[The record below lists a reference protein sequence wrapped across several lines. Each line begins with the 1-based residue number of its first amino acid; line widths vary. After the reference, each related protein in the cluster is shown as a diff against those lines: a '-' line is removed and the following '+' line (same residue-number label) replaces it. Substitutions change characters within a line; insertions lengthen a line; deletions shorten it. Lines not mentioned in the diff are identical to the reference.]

1 MAFLQCI
8 QKVKLFS
15 IFYWLGAVTI
25 LTHCGSFLFFF
36 LLGLNRS
43 LLNACCFTVMC
54 FSSLQVEDVA
64 ALVLGKSLF
73 VNWPHLMEARVVAVS
88 DGETK

>member
-1 MAFLQCI
+1 M
-8 QKVKLFS
+8 LFYGNLV
-15 IFYWLGAVTI
+15 I
-25 LTHCGSFLFFF
+25 
-36 LLGLNRS
+36 R
-43 LLNACCFTVMC
+43 